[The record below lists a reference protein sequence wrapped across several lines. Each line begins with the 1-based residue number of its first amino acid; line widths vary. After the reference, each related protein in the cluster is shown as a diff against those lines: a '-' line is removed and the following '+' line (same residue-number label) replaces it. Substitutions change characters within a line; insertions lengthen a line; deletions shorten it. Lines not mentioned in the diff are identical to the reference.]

1 MTDEKLIEDAKRVM
15 AEADGQDMKRMDA
28 HTLEFMYGG
37 QARAAL
43 AVFEKAHTPTA
54 GSCWDA
60 APRVVREGECDP
72 MPTLCELTAGHT
84 GAHRSGQ
91 TEWMHSRPH
100 TPTDDEREA
109 VITALLDELGW
120 EWDEVPE
127 EHIPSSRVIL
137 GDMADRVLAVSAGFR
152 HSKVPEPQ
160 IECPH
165 WSPGRITLRKGCTAC
180 EASSET
186 PEPSAAKKLNWP
198 DHWTLNEK
206 IRDLHARWHD
216 QAGNLI
222 EVCGWEGCEF
232 WEAAKFTLRMADVR
246 VIGREPQGEP
256 SDAQDDSERS
266 AAYRREHRA
275 ELMRQERAALRAAG
289 GERR

>member
-15 AEADGQDMKRMDA
+15 AEADGQDVKRMDA

-43 AVFEKAHTPTA
+43 AVFEKAHTPT
-54 GSCWDA
+54 
-60 APRVVREGECDP
+60 
-72 MPTLCELTAGHT
+72 
-84 GAHRSGQ
+84 
-91 TEWMHSRPH
+91 
-100 TPTDDEREA
+100 DDERE
-109 VITALLDELGW
+109 V
-120 EWDEVPE
+120 
-127 EHIPSSRVIL
+127 HRRVIDL
-137 GDMADRVLAVSAGFR
+137 WFANWRSIGKVSPALEVAIDSLEGMVSDALDAGSQR
-152 HSKVPEPQ
+152 
-160 IECPH
+160 
-165 WSPGRITLRKGCTAC
+165 
-180 EASSET
+180 SEV
-186 PEPSAAKKLNWP
+186 PEPSAGEKIEWP
-198 DHWTLNEK
+198 DHWTTNEK

-246 VIGREPQGEP
+246 VIGREPQDEPSDAPTVQFVARKGGKSQALIDQMLEQANDQGIRVEVVYPQGEP
-256 SDAQDDSERS
+256 SDAQDDSERR